1 MNMNISPLSGFPNLY
16 DSITNKLGNDNP
28 ILLIVITIIL
38 VIYYLVFSSLGQNVD
53 TGLGQVMSSSGQSWG
68 FSLIELILWGLF
80 IFLLLINGL
89 QYFFSLD
96 IQTTIKNIFTEP
108 ELDITITQDDVE
120 PVPEIMIEKQVFN
133 VPENTYTYDDA
144 KAVCK
149 AYGSRLAKYDEV
161 EKAYNNGGQ
170 WCNYGWSDEQMVLFP
185 TQKETYE
192 KLQKIPGHEND
203 CGRPGINGGYIAN
216 PNARFGVNCYGYKPE
231 ITNEERTKMGRV
243 TPYPLTQ
250 KEKEMNRKVNEYKNK
265 LHEILLSPF
274 NNTRW
279 DQI

>member
-1 MNMNISPLSGFPNLY
+1 MNISPLSGFPNLY